1 MDVHEPDEDFESIPW
16 ASITGRDRRPAWQPA
31 AAGIVVGAALVFLV
45 FRPSSEPVITDVDA
59 PSASSTVVAEATST
73 TQTSPPQSILPE
85 ADLMAVESPDLEAA
99 AGSLARRF
107 LADFFTVDDEGR
119 SAAERWIDLPADA
132 EFRAGDVVVDDVEVV
147 DARRVAPDRVV
158 VTAEVRRS
166 PRSDPGTVDRTSFEV
181 EVAFG
186 DAGGRIVDLPRPVAT
201 PGREVPPEVLAAG
214 AEAVAPLAAGELL
227 ASEVHGGVW
236 RLVIAARDRFG
247 MVWPLAVTVDAGQ
260 VPDVPG
266 DQEK

>member
-1 MDVHEPDEDFESIPW
+1 MDVHGPDEDFESIPW
-16 ASITGRDRRPAWQPA
+16 ASIGERDRRPAWQPA

-45 FRPSSEPVITDVDA
+45 FRPGSDPVITDQDV
-59 PSASSTVVAEATST
+59 PSASPSVVAETTST
-73 TQTSPPQSILPE
+73 TQTAPAPSLLPE

-107 LADFFTVDDEGR
+107 LADFFTVDGEGR
-119 SAAERWIDLPADA
+119 SGAERWIDLPSGA

-147 DARRVAPDRVV
+147 DARRVAPDRVM

-181 EVAFG
+181 EIAFG
-186 DAGGRIVDLPRPVAT
+186 DRGGRIVDLPRPVAT
-201 PGREVPPEVLAAG
+201 PGRVVPAEVLAAG
-214 AEAVAPLAAGELL
+214 AEAVEPMVAGELL
-227 ASEVHGGVW
+227 ASEADGGVW

-260 VPDVPG
+260 IPDAPG